1 MSHTRGQPD
10 TGTGPGTST
19 GAGAG
24 ALRRRRAIM
33 LQTVHVPVGTYRNYS
48 TIVGQAMCSTADA
61 TLGLIS
67 DGAKHRWPAARGGVG
82 HKH

>member
-33 LQTVHVPVGTYRNYS
+33 LQTVPVGTYRNYS